1 MFPTARSEFQLT
13 GNVAVS
19 LYDRDPYR
27 PDVTRNG
34 SLGGVVLAGGYS
46 TRFGE
51 PDKAVTDLAGTP
63 MIRRVVDRLATVA
76 DDCVVNCRADQLEP
90 IRDALSGSEA
100 APRYAT
106 DPVPDRG
113 PLSGMQVGL
122 EALEPEYAAVV
133 ACDMPFVDPVLLEI
147 LHDRAYGRDGA
158 VVRLADGWLQPM
170 QAVYRAETMARVCE
184 QRLSSGDG
192 RVMAALEELDVA
204 TVAEADLE
212 GVSDRTFDS
221 IDTQAALRDATR
233 RLEQC

>member
-1 MFPTARSEFQLT
+1 MRSAFQSA

-51 PDKAVTDLAGTP
+51 NDKAIAALAGTP
-63 MIRRVVDRLATVA
+63 MIRRVVDRLARVT

-90 IRDALSGSEA
+90 IRDALSGSDVDL
-100 APRYAT
+100 RYAI

-113 PLSGMQVGL
+113 PLSGMHVGL
-122 EALEPEYAAVV
+122 ELIDREYAAVA
-133 ACDMPFVDPVLLEI
+133 ACDMPFVDPVLLEV

-184 QRLSSGDG
+184 ERLSSGDG
-192 RVMAALEELDVA
+192 RVMAALEELDLA

-221 IDTQAALRDATR
+221 IDTQAALRDSTR